1 MNVVQL
7 GKIITGF
14 NKDAELR
21 GPGKKGRRCNRT
33 QSNVL

>member
-21 GPGKKGRRCNRT
+21 GPGKKGVGT
-33 QSNVL
+33 TDAK